1 MPDDPK
7 TPEANPPEIKKKGFT
22 RRGFLKSAG
31 LASAGAASV
40 GLLQDLAAQVHDAT
54 TAVKGPGEVPITLRV
69 NGQPH
74 QLSVEP
80 RATLADTLRDQLHL
94 TGTKVVCDRGACSA
108 CTVMLGKT
116 PVCSCMTLAIDAQN
130 HEIRTVEGI
139 AEGENLHPIQ
149 AAFIEHDGMQCG
161 FCTPGMIM
169 SCTHLLETNPKPTL
183 AEAKQ
188 AISGNICRCG
198 TYPKIFDAV
207 LTASGQSTRE
217 A

>member
-1 MPDDPK
+1 
-7 TPEANPPEIKKKGFT
+7 
-22 RRGFLKSAG
+22 
-31 LASAGAASV
+31 
-40 GLLQDLAAQVHDAT
+40 
-54 TAVKGPGEVPITLRV
+54 
-69 NGQPH
+69 
-74 QLSVEP
+74 
-80 RATLADTLRDQLHL
+80 
-94 TGTKVVCDRGACSA
+94 
-108 CTVMLGKT
+108 
-116 PVCSCMTLAIDAQN
+116 MTLAIDAQN
-130 HEIRTVEGI
+130 HDIRTVEGI

-183 AEAKQ
+183 AEVKQ